1 MAFRLEFY
9 RTLTGSEPALEYIR
23 AQVKS
28 HRAKI
33 GRALQYLEDT
43 GHMARRPQVEYLGN
57 DIYEL
62 RVAIDHH
69 QHRLL
74 YFFHGRSII
83 VVTNGLLKNEGKV
96 PPTVTERARKYRMD
110 WLERFGGEK

>member
-9 RTLTGSEPALEYIR
+9 RTLAGTEPALEYIR

-62 RVAIDHH
+62 RVAIDQH

-74 YFFHGRSII
+74 YFFHRRSII
-83 VVTNGLLKNEGKV
+83 VVTSGLLKNAGKV
-96 PPTVTERARKYRMD
+96 PQLEINRACKCRAD
-110 WLERFGGEK
+110 WLIRFGGET